1 MSIAGTDFTT
11 MQDVADKAQDTAR
24 YLAELTNPTSSM
36 SEAEYVAWCEA
47 EQAPPLS
54 DRQIATLSALL
65 AAVEAVAG
73 KRGT

>member
-1 MSIAGTDFTT
+1 MATAGTDSAT
-11 MQDVADKAQDTAR
+11 MQDLADKAQDTAR

-36 SEAEYVAWCEA
+36 SEAEYVAWDEA

-54 DRQIATLSALL
+54 GHQIATLSALL
-65 AAVEAVAG
+65 TAVEAVAR